1 MSSSSSSNVTHVSP
15 SSDSRGPSPIPP
27 SRGPSPIPPNIEI
40 ERHSPSKVRAP
51 SNLTDNNW
59 IVVRRQQRP
68 RDRPAFDIDNP
79 AHFPRLPPPVSAKSA
94 PSEHSSD
101 DDDVVFKGRVKTA
114 LR

>member
-1 MSSSSSSNVTHVSP
+1 MSSSSSNVSP
-15 SSDSRGPSPIPP
+15 SSDSRGS
-27 SRGPSPIPPNIEI
+27 SPIPPNIEI

-59 IVVRRQQRP
+59 ILVRRQQRP

-79 AHFPRLPPPVSAKSA
+79 VQFPRLPPPVSAKSA

-101 DDDVVFKGRVKTA
+101 DDDVFKGRVQAA